1 MEKGYSCID
10 FTSAPG
16 YSHVLAA
23 MDKCFIYFFFDL
35 FVVCYGSW
43 FDHVLSWWK
52 HKDDPNVL
60 LLKYEDM
67 KKVRRTQVTF
77 FFSSIFVIVTSGR
90 AGERSKV
97 KRTRKTTAP
106 NRRAEHA

>member
-1 MEKGYSCID
+1 MSGLEKGYSCID
-10 FTSAPG
+10 FTSALG

-23 MDKCFIYFFFDL
+23 MDKCFIYVFDL

-77 FFSSIFVIVTSGR
+77 FFKYVC
-90 AGERSKV
+90 
-97 KRTRKTTAP
+97 
-106 NRRAEHA
+106 NRDIW